1 MFELTFMQGAM
12 TLRMMKFIIMTLSM
26 MDLNERLS
34 IMTFIIKMLSLMGVI
49 SFELCVP
56 FKPF

>member
-1 MFELTFMQGAM
+1 MQGAM